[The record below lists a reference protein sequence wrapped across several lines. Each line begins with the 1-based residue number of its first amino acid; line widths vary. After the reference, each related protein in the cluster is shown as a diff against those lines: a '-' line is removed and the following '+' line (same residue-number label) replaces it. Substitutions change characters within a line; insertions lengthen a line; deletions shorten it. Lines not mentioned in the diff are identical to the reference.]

1 MDNRTS
7 GYEIIGDIYGH
18 TDALTALL
26 SDLGYSQHRRGYR
39 HADRKV
45 VFVGDFV
52 DRGPAIGEVIE
63 IARAMVDAGDA
74 LAVMGNHEYNAIA
87 FHTAVPGRS
96 GRYFRDHSIKNCDQ
110 HKQTLYQLSCG
121 ELNDAVAWFK
131 TLPVAIDV
139 GGFRVAHA
147 SWQTGGIGCINQA
160 LTTAGRFTPE
170 FLEMAEDAGSD
181 LVWSKYSADD
191 HAPRKPAFEPWRRC
205 ETGLAPCTEPLR
217 QSSLIRVFVCSPG
230 GGSIVGTRS
239 RHILWFAAA
248 GRTDHD
254 HVVASGGGQR
264 HRPLG

>member
-1 MDNRTS
+1 MSPNSVVSEHVFVAEQPMFPFLLSDLVRLILISVSHNWRTRIAQMDNRTS

-110 HKQTLYQLSCG
+110 HQHNRRSISCR
-121 ELNDAVAWFK
+121 AV
-131 TLPVAIDV
+131 
-139 GGFRVAHA
+139 
-147 SWQTGGIGCINQA
+147 S
-160 LTTAGRFTPE
+160 
-170 FLEMAEDAGSD
+170 
-181 LVWSKYSADD
+181 
-191 HAPRKPAFEPWRRC
+191 
-205 ETGLAPCTEPLR
+205 
-217 QSSLIRVFVCSPG
+217 
-230 GGSIVGTRS
+230 
-239 RHILWFAAA
+239 
-248 GRTDHD
+248 
-254 HVVASGGGQR
+254 
-264 HRPLG
+264 